1 MLELIKE
8 EIRRG
13 DQEVLN
19 RRLVEGIIDLE
30 VYSRASNRLEEKYQ
44 GIHTFEDLKRDIEPW
59 LNDGFSYA
67 DAIESFMAS
76 SIPLMN

>member
-1 MLELIKE
+1 MLDLIKE
-8 EIRRG
+8 EIRKR

-19 RRLVEGIIDLE
+19 KRLVDGIIDLE
-30 VYSRASNRLEEKYQ
+30 IYSRASNRLEEKYQ
-44 GIHTFEDLKRDIEPW
+44 KIHTFEELKRDIEPW
-59 LNDGFSYA
+59 LNSGFSCA